1 MNSSRI
7 CLYASGCL
15 QRMPS
20 TRPTLCNFSNRFGV
34 MLDAAVDWQSTLIGA
49 SLLAIQKRFTIS
61 CSVRRV
67 ERNSMGAPYARI
79 TRVCDARSVL
89 KRSLLLKWKISCFK
103 VQSSLDLAFHSGL
116 HKCIT
121 PDRWKLPFAVGC
133 TSALYLM
140 DGGRTSISTSTET
153 ILQL

>member
-15 QRMPS
+15 QHMPP

-61 CSVRRV
+61 SSVRRV
-67 ERNSMGAPYARI
+67 ERNSMGAPYARV

-89 KRSLLLKWKISCFK
+89 KTQSASQMEDKLFQSAKFARPRIS
-103 VQSSLDLAFHSGL
+103 QWTAQMHY
-116 HKCIT
+116 T
-121 PDRWKLPFAVGC
+121 
-133 TSALYLM
+133 
-140 DGGRTSISTSTET
+140 
-153 ILQL
+153 